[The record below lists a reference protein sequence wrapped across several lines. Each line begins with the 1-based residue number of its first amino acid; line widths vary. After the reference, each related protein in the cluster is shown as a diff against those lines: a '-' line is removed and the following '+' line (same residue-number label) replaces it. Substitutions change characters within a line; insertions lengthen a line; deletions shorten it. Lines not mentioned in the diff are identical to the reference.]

1 MAILGCHPIIA
12 RVKFNVLYFSCLLAF
27 LVCKFEGGYSVFLW
41 KKGFWVFMVYDKK
54 NADLFLQNFNEAYRS
69 AKLLM
74 LSYERVTGLMPIKG
88 SLLNSLD
95 MDDLDKLD
103 AFRVRYC
110 DLQDSL
116 GSKTF
121 RSILILE
128 EEIPGSNLDML
139 NKIEKRGLIKTFED
153 WKILRQIRNLFSHD
167 YPDSDE
173 DKAEFLTIAYANT
186 LNLVKVVDNVIQYM
200 QEKLDFNMKS
210 FPFLLKK

>member
-1 MAILGCHPIIA
+1 
-12 RVKFNVLYFSCLLAF
+12 
-27 LVCKFEGGYSVFLW
+27 
-41 KKGFWVFMVYDKK
+41 MVYDKK

-74 LSYERVTGLMPIKG
+74 LSYERLTNLMPIKG
-88 SLLNSLD
+88 SLLNSLN

-116 GSKTF
+116 GSKIF
-121 RSILILE
+121 RSILVLE
-128 EEIPGSNLDML
+128 EEAPGSNLDAL
-139 NKIEKRGLIKTFED
+139 NKIEKRGIIKTFEE
-153 WKILRQIRNLFSHD
+153 WKLLRQIRNLFSHD

-173 DKAEFLTIAYANT
+173 DKAEFLSIAYSNT
-186 LNLVKVVDNVIQYM
+186 QNLVEVVDNVIQYM